1 MLHNKSFQMYLLAL
15 IKISS
20 SSPKILQKP
29 KFTTID
35 SGERLLLL
43 YKPNLSVDKSP
54 WDQDAFTGNPWI
66 ELTHWKEENKNKK
79 NTSYTAILKLSYI
92 FIASF
97 WIKVQFYSLWTAYSL
112 LLIGPSR
119 HFFKYFNK
127 KYPTSVTNSFP
138 YSAFYL

>member
-1 MLHNKSFQMYLLAL
+1 MLCNKSFQMYLLAL

-29 KFTTID
+29 NFTAID
-35 SGERLLLL
+35 SGERILLL
-43 YKPNLSVDKSP
+43 YKPNLGVDKSP

-66 ELTHWKEENKNKK
+66 ELTICYVHSNTPHWKEENKNKK

-112 LLIGPSR
+112 LLIGPSK
-119 HFFKYFNK
+119 HFF
-127 KYPTSVTNSFP
+127 
-138 YSAFYL
+138 